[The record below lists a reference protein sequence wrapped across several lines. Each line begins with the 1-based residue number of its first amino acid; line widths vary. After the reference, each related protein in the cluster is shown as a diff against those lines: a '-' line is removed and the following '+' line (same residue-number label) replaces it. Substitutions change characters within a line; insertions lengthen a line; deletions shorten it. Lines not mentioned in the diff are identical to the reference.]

1 MGDGMAKDKRQKKL
15 YSKMRSNG
23 VRKRTAKEL
32 SQLPSHVSK
41 GRAPKAVRETVDRLE
56 SIVDEL
62 RAHTTKGDRR
72 TAARK
77 AARTRGRKARQR
89 SAAATRGARAR
100 AKR

>member
-1 MGDGMAKDKRQKKL
+1 MARDKREKKL
-15 YSKMRSNG
+15 YSKMRANG
-23 VRKRTAKEL
+23 IRKRTAREL

-41 GRAPKAVRETVDRLE
+41 GRAPKRVREAVDRLG

-62 RAHTTKGDRR
+62 RGHTRKGDRR

-89 SAAATRGARAR
+89 SAAAKRGARAR
-100 AKR
+100 AKH